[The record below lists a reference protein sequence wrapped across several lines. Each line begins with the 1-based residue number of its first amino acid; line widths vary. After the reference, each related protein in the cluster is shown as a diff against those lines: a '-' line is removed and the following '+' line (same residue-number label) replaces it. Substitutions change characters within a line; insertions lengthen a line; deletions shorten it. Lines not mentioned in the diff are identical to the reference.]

1 MTIPRQFAV
10 FLAGLLICLMLS
22 AEATARNRYN
32 THVRIIRA
40 STGPAYVDPA
50 LTDLSREV
58 KSVFRYTEY
67 RLVQQQRMDLR
78 QNQDGR
84 ISLPGGRALVV
95 RPTGVQGNR
104 LTYKIQILKKQR
116 PLFQTQVLLKNNH
129 SITIGGPRVKK
140 GVLLINISG
149 SLR

>member
-1 MTIPRQFAV
+1 MIIPRYSIV
-10 FLAGLLICLMLS
+10 FLAGVLICLMFTGN
-22 AEATARNRYN
+22 AMARNRYS
-32 THVRIIRA
+32 TDVRIIRA

-50 LTDLSREV
+50 LADLGREL
-58 KSVFRYTEY
+58 KSVFKYTEY
-67 RLVQQQRMDLR
+67 RLIQQKRMDLQ

-84 ISLPGGRALVV
+84 VSLPGGRALIV
-95 RPTGVQGNR
+95 RPTGVQGSR
-104 LTYKIQILKKQR
+104 LTYNIQIRKKQKS
-116 PLFQTQVLLKNNH
+116 LFQTQVLLKNNH